1 MQGDDALQFFVDL
14 VCYEA
19 DADVRLNAFLR
30 EVEYRPCLQIA
41 LRDTECPFHVPK
53 TVILLL
59 GIKVSV
65 GYVAFQAV
73 PLGIVLYLLLVD
85 DHLHV
90 LADGKELVISA
101 SVDGCL
107 GKHSAAVCLTQS
119 LNAFLR
125 L

>member
-1 MQGDDALQFFVDL
+1 M
-14 VCYEA
+14 
-19 DADVRLNAFLR
+19 
-30 EVEYRPCLQIA
+30 
-41 LRDTECPFHVPK
+41 
-53 TVILLL
+53 ILGYYLL

-107 GKHSAAVCLTQS
+107 GKHSAAVCLTQP
-119 LNAFLR
+119 LNAFLAVMSVF
-125 L
+125 LGPLL